1 MKKGLL
7 LLLAVFSMGM
17 ARAQVEVTDVSG
29 MDYAVYVPEIQVTAG
44 TEFYLPICL
53 KNATNCSAF
62 QGHISLPEGFT
73 FVEVGALNS
82 ERSNKGSQVFEGNTN
97 SGPLFFMAT
106 VLAKSGFFPG
116 DDVIGYI
123 KISVG
128 ADVEPGEYAISMDD
142 FKIAGLF
149 DYDADNDTKLNE
161 ASYSDQF
168 GEGIVSKV
176 IVTDYIELFDT
187 AEELPEAAEDV
198 NVVVN
203 RKIKGGEWSTICL
216 PFEMDANQIKDAFG
230 SAEIADFESW
240 ASESDDKYDVASIE
254 LQFASVTK
262 MEANHP
268 YIIKVAS
275 DIEKFRVDG
284 VTIEPDDAE
293 LVVGKGKTKG
303 TFYGTY
309 TVTEVPEECL
319 FLSGNKFWYSV
330 GETQIKGFRGYFE
343 LKDVLDSYYSEEVK
357 INMTVDGTTAIS
369 NIDLTK
375 SNNNI
380 FNVNG
385 IKMGNDMNRL
395 NKGIYIVNGKKIVK

>member
-7 LLLAVFSMGM
+7 FLLAIFSIGI

-29 MDYAVYVPEIQVTAG
+29 MDFAMYGEELQATVG
-44 TEFYLPICL
+44 TEVELPICL
-53 KNATNCSAF
+53 KNATNITAF
-62 QGHISLPEGFT
+62 QGHIDLPEGIS
-73 FVEVGALNS
+73 FVEVGTLNS
-82 ERSNKGSQVFEGNTN
+82 ERYGKGSPIFECKVNDGL
-97 SGPLFFMAT
+97 LFFMGT
-106 VLAKSGFFPG
+106 TIAKTGFFPG
-116 DDVIGYI
+116 DGVIGYI
-123 KISVG
+123 KIKIG
-128 ADVEPGEYAISMDD
+128 ADVEPGEYPITFVDY
-142 FKIAGLF
+142 KLAGLF
-149 DYDADNDTKLNE
+149 EYDAENDQKINE
-161 ASYSDQF
+161 GVYPDQF